1 MKYESAAAMVWLR
14 TRPPLEVD
22 FCVVWALGTETLAG
36 ADLYMSFAYSDAF
49 MQRRTSHVARCSV
62 LKPPGLLQSSNLKLV
77 YVLAR

>member
-36 ADLYMSFAYSDAF
+36 ADLYISFAYSDAF
-49 MQRRTSHVARCSV
+49 MQRSSSHGAQIIV
-62 LKPPGLLQSSNLKLV
+62 LETRNTERANLK
-77 YVLAR
+77 